1 MNLLRLLIS
10 SLLNFL
16 FFYFRYLSF
25 LPFSWPF
32 SAIRPWPATEVV
44 DMVDSGEDSEEVMAV
59 DLAEVTEAVDLAEG
73 MAEGTEEVYRELEED
88 MADSEEDTAVVA
100 VDSAEV
106 SAEVSVADTA
116 EAALTAASKFLTSQ
130 IDNEMIRHWLSG

>member
-25 LPFSWPF
+25 WPFSWPF

-116 EAALTAASKFLTSQ
+116 EAALTAASKFLRL
-130 IDNEMIRHWLSG
+130 IDTELILHWLNG

>member
-1 MNLLRLLIS
+1 
-10 SLLNFL
+10 
-16 FFYFRYLSF
+16 
-25 LPFSWPF
+25 
-32 SAIRPWPATEVV
+32 
-44 DMVDSGEDSEEVMAV
+44 MAV
-59 DLAEVTEAVDLAEG
+59 DLAEVTEAADLAEG

-106 SAEVSVADTA
+106 SVADTA
-116 EAALTAASKFLTSQ
+116 EDALTAASKFLTSL

>member
-1 MNLLRLLIS
+1 M
-10 SLLNFL
+10 
-16 FFYFRYLSF
+16 SF

-59 DLAEVTEAVDLAEG
+59 DLAEVTEAADLAEG

-88 MADSEEDTAVVA
+88 MAGSEEDTAVVA

-106 SAEVSVADTA
+106 SAEVTVADTA
-116 EAALTAASKFLTSQ
+116 EAVLTAASKFLTSQ

>member
-1 MNLLRLLIS
+1 M
-10 SLLNFL
+10 
-16 FFYFRYLSF
+16 SF

-59 DLAEVTEAVDLAEG
+59 DLAEVTEAADLAEG

-106 SAEVSVADTA
+106 SVADTA
-116 EAALTAASKFLTSQ
+116 EAALTAASKFLTSL

>member
-25 LPFSWPF
+25 WPFSWPF

-106 SAEVSVADTA
+106 SVADTA
-116 EAALTAASKFLTSQ
+116 EAALTAASKFLTSL

>member
-1 MNLLRLLIS
+1 MIPRQGSTQLLQRQC
-10 SLLNFL
+10 
-16 FFYFRYLSF
+16 
-25 LPFSWPF
+25 
-32 SAIRPWPATEVV
+32 
-44 DMVDSGEDSEEVMAV
+44 SGEDSEEVM
-59 DLAEVTEAVDLAEG
+59 AVDLAEG

-116 EAALTAASKFLTSQ
+116 EAALTAASKFKTIQMGGSL
-130 IDNEMIRHWLSG
+130 D